1 MRIGDQMDEKPD
13 TQRQETNSHQTT
25 HEQRSNLTP
34 GLNPAVL
41 AVRLNERLPRI
52 NAVIE
57 RKEKSQIVTQDVM
70 LLEFNY

>member
-1 MRIGDQMDEKPD
+1 LD
-13 TQRQETNSHQTT
+13 
-25 HEQRSNLTP
+25 
-34 GLNPAVL
+34 AAAL